1 VFHATFRRSP
11 RSAAEPGVTRRAI
24 FRLGGA
30 TAAGAAAATAAS
42 IATAGPAAAGTDGD
56 VVLGSVLNETSN
68 PTGIR
73 VDGTVTPYGLAV
85 TDNGANSLDGIK
97 PSIFAHAKGMNFVTS
112 IYARAIGPATGVLI
126 KADRGQALAA
136 STSGDTAIVAT
147 NTGSSPGMLSES
159 KDGNAVEAISVGA
172 GGALNAL
179 TSAKSTRSAVTVTA
193 GSRHPAILTTGTP
206 VFRGPRVPAPGNG
219 PALAVQGV
227 ASFTRSGA
235 VTLGGKAKS
244 VTVAVPGGLTA
255 SSHVLATMQTNTGTI
270 GVRAAVP
277 NLATGK
283 VTIYLTGTAPKDTK
297 IAWFVFG

>member
-1 VFHATFRRSP
+1 VFHRTFRRSP
-11 RSAAEPGVTRRAI
+11 RSGAGPGVTRRAI

-56 VVLGSVLNETSN
+56 VVLGSVLNETTD

-85 TDNGANSLDGIK
+85 TDNGADTLDGVK
-97 PSIFAHAKGMNFVTS
+97 PSIFAHAKDMNFGAS
-112 IYARAIGPATGVLI
+112 IYARAVGAANGVVI
-126 KADRGQALAA
+126 AADLGQALNATSLGAA
-136 STSGDTAIVAT
+136 AIVT
-147 NTGSSPGMLSES
+147 SNSGSGLGMLIQS
-159 KDGNAVEAISVGA
+159 KDGDAVEVLSVGA
-172 GGALNAL
+172 GGGLNVV
-179 TSAKSTRSAVTVTA
+179 TTGKSTRPAVIVTN
-193 GSRHPAILTTGTP
+193 GSRDPAILTTGRP
-206 VFRGPRVPAPGNG
+206 VLRGPKVPVPGNG

-235 VTLGGKAKS
+235 VTLAGKAKS
-244 VTVAVPGGLTA
+244 TVVAVPGGLTA
-255 SSHVLATMQTNTGTI
+255 SSHVLAMMQTNTATI

-277 NLATGK
+277 NPATGK
-283 VTIYLTGTAPKDTK
+283 VTIYLTGTAPKGAK